1 MAIILWKNTWIFKEI
16 WQKLSIYNGL
26 FWKYPRKK
34 SIKTKNFRQ
43 KLKFLAKSCPKKP
56 DLKLSGLYIQLDEIA
71 FSSTPS
77 RRLHVI
83 MFADFLK
90 RRRIRSSIKQGRVR
104 SVLRKEHW
112 KFDPTW
118 QVLEDKKFPVCDISN
133 DYQQSTSHKAGRK
146 DVLINYNILQKPLRF
161 GNAWP
166 FWHWMGCSISLGRA
180 LNQDSR
186 LCLKKSN
193 TNCFNRENV
202 SGHSWHTSCKEK

>member
-1 MAIILWKNTWIFKEI
+1 MSKKAGLKVKRIIYTVRWDCVFLYT
-16 WQKLSIYNGL
+16 LS
-26 FWKYPRKK
+26 KVAR
-34 SIKTKNFRQ
+34 
-43 KLKFLAKSCPKKP
+43 
-56 DLKLSGLYIQLDEIA
+56 D
-71 FSSTPS
+71 
-77 RRLHVI
+77 HVCG
-83 MFADFLK
+83 FLK

-186 LCLKKSN
+186 LCHKKSN
-193 TNCFNRENV
+193 TNCFNWENV